1 MLNPQILKELMT
13 ITDEEKAILGGINSI
28 DRTLYMSGSKNV
40 VNSRKLLDAGKLITV
55 RKHTRFIDFPLHTHD
70 YVEVVYMCKGSTL
83 HIINGKKIKLSEGE
97 LLFLSQHAKQE
108 IKKAS
113 ENDIAVNFIVLPE
126 FFNSTLS
133 IIGEEETPLK
143 KFITDCLCKKG
154 GVGYLH
160 FKVSEIL
167 PVQNLVENL
176 IWTLINETKNK
187 IKINRTTMELLFLQL
202 LSHTDLLA
210 YDNPEEETVIKV
222 LKYVEENYVN
232 GSLTEASNLLHHDI
246 CWLSR
251 EIKRKTG
258 RSYTEIVQSKRLSQ
272 AVFLLK
278 NTNMKISDISIA
290 VGYDNISYFHRLF
303 YKEYGVSPK
312 KYQCANKDT
321 F

>member
-1 MLNPQILKELMT
+1 
-13 ITDEEKAILGGINSI
+13 
-28 DRTLYMSGSKNV
+28 
-40 VNSRKLLDAGKLITV
+40 
-55 RKHTRFIDFPLHTHD
+55 
-70 YVEVVYMCKGSTL
+70 
-83 HIINGKKIKLSEGE
+83 
-97 LLFLSQHAKQE
+97 
-108 IKKAS
+108 
-113 ENDIAVNFIVLPE
+113 
-126 FFNSTLS
+126 
-133 IIGEEETPLK
+133 
-143 KFITDCLCKKG
+143 
-154 GVGYLH
+154 
-160 FKVSEIL
+160 
-167 PVQNLVENL
+167 
-176 IWTLINETKNK
+176 
-187 IKINRTTMELLFLQL
+187 MELLFLQL

-232 GSLTEASNLLHHDI
+232 GSLTEVAGLLHHDV

-303 YKEYGVSPK
+303 YKEFGVSPK
-312 KYQCANKDT
+312 RYQSANKDT

>member
-1 MLNPQILKELMT
+1 MVNPNILKELMT

-28 DRTLYMSGSKNV
+28 DRTLYMSGSKNI

-55 RKHTRFIDFPLHTHD
+55 RKHTRFVDFPLHTHD

-83 HIINGKKIKLSEGE
+83 HIINGKKIQLSEGE

-108 IKKAS
+108 IKKAG

-176 IWTLINETKNK
+176 IWTLINETKN
-187 IKINRTTMELLFLQL
+187 
-202 LSHTDLLA
+202 
-210 YDNPEEETVIKV
+210 
-222 LKYVEENYVN
+222 NY
-232 GSLTEASNLLHHDI
+232 GTF
-246 CWLSR
+246 
-251 EIKRKTG
+251 
-258 RSYTEIVQSKRLSQ
+258 
-272 AVFLLK
+272 VFAAFK
-278 NTNMKISDISIA
+278 P
-290 VGYDNISYFHRLF
+290 HRPFGL
-303 YKEYGVSPK
+303 
-312 KYQCANKDT
+312 
-321 F
+321 

>member
-1 MLNPQILKELMT
+1 MVNPKILKELMT

-28 DRTLYMSGSKNV
+28 DRTLYMSGSKNI

-83 HIINGKKIKLSEGE
+83 HIINGKKIQLSEGE

-108 IKKAS
+108 IKKAG

-232 GSLTEASNLLHHDI
+232 GSLTEASKLLHHDI

-258 RSYTEIVQSKRLSQ
+258 KSYTEIVQRKRLSQ

-303 YKEYGVSPK
+303 YREYGVSPK
-312 KYQCANKDT
+312 KYQSANKDT